1 MPRFEIDIPEERIP
15 WTYGLRFC
23 GQVMQHSPYVFHH
36 ISNILLKYPVHSI
49 VELGTGHGGMAMY
62 LGLWGARLDIPVATF
77 DIAPE
82 LSEGAW
88 DVLDALDVHR
98 LAVDV
103 LSAGAVEIIEG
114 IIDGKPTYLV
124 CDGGDK
130 PAEFAYYAP
139 ILPVGSVISIHDW
152 GTEVTEL
159 KGPMEHDVQLEFVDR
174 ENWEAH
180 DLRLATVQKIGDVR
194 AKA

>member
-1 MPRFEIDIPEERIP
+1 
-15 WTYGLRFC
+15 
-23 GQVMQHSPYVFHH
+23 
-36 ISNILLKYPVHSI
+36 
-49 VELGTGHGGMAMY
+49 MAMY

-114 IIDGKPTYLV
+114 IIGDKPTYLI

-130 PAEFAYYAP
+130 PAEFALYAP

-159 KGPMEHDVQLEFVDR
+159 KVPMEHEVQLEFVDR

>member
-82 LSEGAW
+82 LSESIHNVLDTLGVTTGW
-88 DVLDALDVHR
+88 MDVLTPETR
-98 LAVDV
+98 QY
-103 LSAGAVEIIEG
+103 VED

-130 PAEFAYYAP
+130 PAELALYAP

-159 KGPMEHDVQLEFVDR
+159 KVPMEHEVQLEFVDR